1 MSKKPAALGRG
12 LDALFAGNREI
23 STLRNL
29 PLDLIH
35 PGTQQARKHFDEAA
49 LAELAESIR
58 AEGVL
63 QPILVRADGGGGY
76 ELLAGER
83 RWRAAQLAELR
94 EIPALIREASE
105 QQALVIGIIENI
117 QRQDLDPLEEAA
129 ALQRLL
135 DEFRLSHDALAQA
148 LGRSRAAITNQLR
161 LLRLDPSLAPQLRSG
176 ALTAGHARTLL
187 SLPPAAQRQAAAEI
201 IAKGMSVRQAEF
213 LAKNVQERE
222 KRAPEDVD
230 PNLAALLVQLE
241 QTFGLQVRISL
252 RREGGELRIRWRN
265 AAEAAALWQRLGVTE
280 DSVPLS

>member
-12 LDALFAGNREI
+12 LDALFAGNRET

-35 PGTQQARKHFDEAA
+35 PGAQQARKHFDEAA
-49 LAELAESIR
+49 LAELADSIR

-63 QPILVRADGGGGY
+63 QPILVRAEAGGRY

-83 RWRAAQLAELR
+83 RWRAAQLAGLR

-135 DEFRLSHDALAQA
+135 DEFHLSHEALAQV
-148 LGRSRAAITNQLR
+148 LGRSRAAISNQLR
-161 LLRLDPSLAPQLRSG
+161 LLRLDPSLAPQLRTG
-176 ALTAGHARTLL
+176 GLTAGHARTLL
-187 SLPPAAQRQAAAEI
+187 SLPPPAQRQAAEEI
-201 IAKGMSVRQAEF
+201 IAKGLSVRQAEL
-213 LAKNVQERE
+213 LAKNVQDRE
-222 KRAPEDVD
+222 NRVSKEVD

-241 QTFGLQVRISL
+241 TALGLQVRISV
-252 RREGGELRIRWRN
+252 RREGGELHIRWRN